1 VRGGWPQVAAVVGR
15 TFPVRVLERVAAQDG
30 QDGQDGFERDLSVL
44 LRAQCV
50 REVSR
55 YPELVYAFKH
65 GLLREA
71 ALSTLTPTRR
81 EELYERVAVVFDD
94 LYAASRDEHLE
105 LLAYYYA
112 RSPNLEKALEY
123 LEQAGARAASPRP
136 RASLSRGLRRRRW
149 CNDERE
155 STPTARARDW
165 RVVPNRL

>member
-1 VRGGWPQVAAVVGR
+1 
-15 TFPVRVLERVAAQDG
+15 VLERVAAQDG
-30 QDGQDGFERDLSVL
+30 QDSQVGFERALSVL

-81 EELYERVAVVFDD
+81 EELYERVAAVFDD
-94 LYAASRDEHLE
+94 LYSASRDEHLE

-123 LEQAGARAASPRP
+123 LEQAGARAASLDANTQAVELWG
-136 RASLSRGLRRRRW
+136 RAKKVAQRLGDSSAERRITDRLNPLS
-149 CNDERE
+149 
-155 STPTARARDW
+155 
-165 RVVPNRL
+165 

>member
-1 VRGGWPQVAAVVGR
+1 M
-15 TFPVRVLERVAAQDG
+15 
-30 QDGQDGFERDLSVL
+30 
-44 LRAQCV
+44 
-50 REVSR
+50 
-55 YPELVYAFKH
+55 
-65 GLLREA
+65 LREA
-71 ALSTLTPTRR
+71 LSTVTPTRR

-165 RVVPNRL
+165 RVVPNRCDASGREPLASRSITL